1 MMSAIDSNESEVNA
15 SAMLLQCGTATQ
27 VVIHGLIQVV
37 SKYPMSEI
45 D

>member
-1 MMSAIDSNESEVNA
+1 MMSAIDSNESE

-27 VVIHGLIQVV
+27 LVIHALIHVV
-37 SKYPMSEI
+37 SKYPMSEM